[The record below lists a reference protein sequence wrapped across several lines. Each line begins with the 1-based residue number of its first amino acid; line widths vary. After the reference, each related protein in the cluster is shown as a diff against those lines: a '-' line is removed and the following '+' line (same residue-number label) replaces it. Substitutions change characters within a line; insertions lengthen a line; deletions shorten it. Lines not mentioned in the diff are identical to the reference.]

1 MNKWKVAFL
10 LLFTLVI
17 ASIIFVVYL
26 ITKPIDDMPSPSL
39 KAFPTGSHLKV
50 ETTPKEFEHMANQL
64 IANSM
69 KTSKIPVQMYVD
81 REVTLQSTLTVFE
94 MELPIVMTFEPSIE
108 KGNLLLKQKTVEV
121 GMLDIPPNSAL
132 KLLKD
137 SVDLPKWMII
147 QPDKEQIYLNLTEM
161 DIPIGENL
169 KARVEAKEFNLQ
181 EKRIILDVVIPNE
194 QEVSQ

>member
-1 MNKWKVAFL
+1 MNKWKGAFFV
-10 LLFTLVI
+10 LFTLVI
-17 ASIIFVVYL
+17 ASIVFVGYL
-26 ITKPIDDMPSPSL
+26 ITTPIDDMASPTIREL
-39 KAFPTGSHLKV
+39 PNGSHLKV

-69 KTSKIPVQMYVD
+69 NTSKIPVQMFVD
-81 REVTLQSTLTVFE
+81 KEVTLRSTLTVFE

-137 SVDLPKWMII
+137 SVDLPKWMHI
-147 QPDKEQIYLNLTEM
+147 QPYEEQIYLNLTEM

-181 EKRIILDVVIPNE
+181 ENRIILDVVIPNKK
-194 QEVSQ
+194 EVLQ

>member
-1 MNKWKVAFL
+1 MNKWKGAFFV
-10 LLFTLVI
+10 LFTLVI
-17 ASIIFVVYL
+17 ASIVFVGYL
-26 ITKPIDDMPSPSL
+26 ITTPIDDMASPTVREL
-39 KAFPTGSHLKV
+39 PNGSHLKV

-69 KTSKIPVQMYVD
+69 NTSKIPVQMFVD
-81 REVTLQSTLTVFE
+81 KEVTLRSTLTVFE

-137 SVDLPKWMII
+137 SVDLPKWMHI

-181 EKRIILDVVIPNE
+181 ENRIILDVVIPKE
-194 QEVSQ
+194 KEVLQ

>member
-1 MNKWKVAFL
+1 MNKWKGAFFV
-10 LLFTLVI
+10 LFTLVI
-17 ASIIFVVYL
+17 ASIVFVGYL
-26 ITKPIDDMPSPSL
+26 ITTPIDDMASPTIREL
-39 KAFPTGSHLKV
+39 PNGSHLKV

-69 KTSKIPVQMYVD
+69 NTSKIPVQMFVD
-81 REVTLQSTLTVFE
+81 KEVTLRSTLTVFE

-137 SVDLPKWMII
+137 SVDLPKWMHI
-147 QPDKEQIYLNLTEM
+147 QPNEEQIYLNLTEM

-181 EKRIILDVVIPNE
+181 ENRIILDVVIPNKK
-194 QEVSQ
+194 EVLQ

>member
-1 MNKWKVAFL
+1 
-10 LLFTLVI
+10 
-17 ASIIFVVYL
+17 
-26 ITKPIDDMPSPSL
+26 MPSPRL
-39 KAFPTGSHLKV
+39 KAFPNGSHLKV

-69 KTSKIPVQMYVD
+69 KTSKIPVQMYVNH
-81 REVTLQSTLTVFE
+81 EVTLQSTLTVFE

-169 KARVEAKEFNLQ
+169 KARVEAKEFNLK
-181 EKRIILDVVIPNE
+181 ENRIILDVVIPNE